1 MLRPDAGIPAIC
13 IEEML
18 DPAQISCP
26 FLAHRRGEE
35 QGTRRGDPRPRQRTR
50 QCDQR
55 REPAGVV
62 RNPRPFESG
71 TVPPNGHVDVGAEH
85 GVEMGGQHDR
95 RRARASQPA
104 VDIAYVIDLHTRE
117 AGRGEQL
124 GHARAARSFR
134 PGGRGDR
141 RERCLDLQRLGVLRL
156 DVRAGGADA
165 RIGEEPAKC
174 RVHAWTLTGLTVT
187 SERVHYA
194 MDERD
199 LIFDWNARGT
209 AFDWAHAR
217 VDLNDET
224 LRDGLQS
231 PSVRDPSLD
240 VKRRLLHLM
249 ADLGIVAA
257 DIDLPGAGP
266 RVVEQVR
273 VLATEIRDHKLPIAP
288 NCAARTVIADIKPI
302 VRISQEVGIAIE
314 AATFIGS
321 SPIRQYAEDWTVERI
336 LKATEDAVTFAVQQ
350 GLTVMY
356 VTEDTTRARPET
368 LQRLYGAAINCGAT
382 RLCLA
387 DTVGH
392 ATPDG
397 VKALVTF
404 VKSDIIGKKPV
415 KLDWHGHRDRG
426 MGLINCLAAIEAG
439 VDRVHATALGV
450 GERVGNAE
458 MDLLIVNLRLL
469 GAYHGDVSKLG
480 EYCRTVADAVGI
492 PIPINY
498 PAFGTDAF
506 RTGTGVHAAAIIKA
520 KKKGHAW
527 LADRVYSSVPAEELG
542 LEQRIDI
549 SPVSGLS
556 NVKYWLST
564 HGYDAE
570 NDAACTRL
578 FDAAKRTDRTLSDAE
593 CHALLKDVAWR

>member
-1 MLRPDAGIPAIC
+1 MHGNL
-13 IEEML
+13 L
-18 DPAQISCP
+18 DRYG
-26 FLAHRRGEE
+26 LG
-35 QGTRRGDPRPRQRTR
+35 GDTTR
-50 QCDQR
+50 
-55 REPAGVV
+55 
-62 RNPRPFESG
+62 
-71 TVPPNGHVDVGAEH
+71 
-85 GVEMGGQHDR
+85 
-95 RRARASQPA
+95 
-104 VDIAYVIDLHTRE
+104 
-117 AGRGEQL
+117 
-124 GHARAARSFR
+124 
-134 PGGRGDR
+134 
-141 RERCLDLQRLGVLRL
+141 
-156 DVRAGGADA
+156 
-165 RIGEEPAKC
+165 
-174 RVHAWTLTGLTVT
+174 
-187 SERVHYA
+187 

-199 LIFDWNARGT
+199 LIYDWNRVDAPFDWSR
-209 AFDWAHAR
+209 AR

-231 PSVRDPSLD
+231 PSVKDPSLD
-240 VKRRLLHLM
+240 TKRHLLHLM

-257 DIDLPGAGP
+257 DIGLPGAGP

-273 VLATEIRDHKLPIAP
+273 ALATEIRDHKLPIAP
-288 NCAARTVIADIKPI
+288 NCAARTVIADIEPI

-336 LKATEDAVTFAVQQ
+336 LKSTEDAVTFAVKQ
-350 GLTVMY
+350 GLPVMY
-356 VTEDTTRARPET
+356 VTEDTTRAKPET

-404 VKSDIIGKKPV
+404 VKSEIIGKKPV

-469 GAYHGDVSKLG
+469 GAHRHDIAKLP
-480 EYCRTVADAVGI
+480 EYCRLVAEAVGV
-492 PIPINY
+492 PIPVNY
-498 PAFGTDAF
+498 PVMGEDAF

-527 LADRVYSSVPAEELG
+527 LADRVYSSVPAQEFG
-542 LEQRIDI
+542 LEQKIEI

-556 NVKYWLST
+556 NVKYWLET

-570 NDAACTRL
+570 DEAACRAL
-578 FDAAKRTDRTLSDAE
+578 FEAAKRTDRVLSDEE
-593 CHALLKDVAWR
+593 CHRLLKQAAWR